1 MPDLSSFSES
11 CNPLPLSLE
20 LAAPDNL
27 LTKSQTSEQNAFSLI
42 PHDDPLALNSK
53 SNGKFCLDES
63 WLFKWGR
70 PWKCSSNVF
79 KVFEDDG
86 GFPKEVSE
94 KASLR
99 CSRKAMARCELQKN
113 EVTSTQCRTGKS
125 AINKSFEELF
135 RAWVEKKV
143 KSGVP
148 ESECNFPFLVHAPRM
163 VECRICCTQI
173 VAGKEL
179 LCSVRGCQQVFHL
192 VCVKQRYGNHKC
204 KDFKCPQHACF
215 ICKQKGYWRCMRC
228 TIAVHSKCAPWPQNV
243 IYPVNNSRQV
253 ICWRHPEDWRLESKH
268 ADPTSDI
275 KEAFCRLPVP
285 YNDVEFDIDI
295 IRKDVLENKME
306 PTPYV
311 HIKRNL
317 YLIKKKRDTVDS
329 DSGCT
334 NCNSND
340 LCVEDCVCRVQSISC
355 SKACSCS
362 ELCTNRPFR
371 KEKKLKIVKTQYCG
385 WGVEAAEPIKEGT
398 FVIEYIGE
406 VIDDSLCEQRLWD
419 MKRRGDVNFYMCE
432 IKKDFTIDAT
442 FKGNA
447 SRFLNHSC
455 NPNCKLEKWQADG
468 ETRVGVFAFK
478 NVEVGEPLTYDYR
491 FVHFGPK
498 VKCCCGAANCQGYLG
513 SSKKSDKEIV
523 QCQWKSKRKRSRD

>member
-295 IRKDVLENKME
+295 IRSKPLCMLAVFVGISFLEKHE
-306 PTPYV
+306 WQKV
-311 HIKRNL
+311 
-317 YLIKKKRDTVDS
+317 
-329 DSGCT
+329 
-334 NCNSND
+334 
-340 LCVEDCVCRVQSISC
+340 RVQSISC

-491 FVHFGPK
+491 RFMFGYDLNTASVDSAKNTNFKNHFN
-498 VKCCCGAANCQGYLG
+498 CCPNL
-513 SSKKSDKEIV
+513 EI
-523 QCQWKSKRKRSRD
+523 